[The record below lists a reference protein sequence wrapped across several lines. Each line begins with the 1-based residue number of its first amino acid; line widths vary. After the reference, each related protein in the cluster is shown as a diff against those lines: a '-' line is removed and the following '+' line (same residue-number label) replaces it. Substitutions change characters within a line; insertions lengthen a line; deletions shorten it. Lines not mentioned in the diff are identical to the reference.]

1 MVYDNLPST
10 PIEILMRILQ
20 DSMGET
26 VDVLVVG
33 ECVYARM
40 HVCFISLPT
49 LYPFFVAQLTAG
61 NYGSG
66 KRGGGVSTLICAVF
80 DDRREDEDD
89 DEPK

>member
-1 MVYDNLPST
+1 
-10 PIEILMRILQ
+10 
-20 DSMGET
+20 MGET

-33 ECVYARM
+33 ECVRVS
-40 HVCFISLPT
+40 VCVCMRVSLVCRYFILC
-49 LYPFFVAQLTAG
+49 VAKLTAG